1 MEPASQKNYRT
12 GAEEEAMADYF
23 KRVQAKTATR
33 FWINNV
39 TREQAHLAIEA
50 GARNCTQNPTYPWK
64 MLNSRE
70 EGEEAK
76 ALLDQILREGPDN
89 ETALMK
95 FQLEMIA
102 KIAEIFEPIYRESK
116 GKDGWVTIQS
126 SPLHET
132 KEFIVEWGKRYREKA
147 PNLMVKIPATESGI
161 AGIEELLCS
170 GCAVLATEVM
180 SIAQLIDVCEVYEKV
195 YRFAEKPPVAALA
208 HIAGIFDEELA
219 VQAEE
224 GRIHVDRDAL
234 WQAGVAVAK
243 KGREIMEQR
252 GYHMGFVSGGAR
264 GLHHFTEMVG
274 ADAAVTINWE
284 GTADKLLSEDGIV
297 IDRFHGAA
305 SLDVIDELLEQVPD
319 FRRAYERKGLK
330 PKEYESFAPV
340 VRFRNSFESAW
351 KKTLEYMEK
360 RRTEL

>member
-1 MEPASQKNYRT
+1 
-12 GAEEEAMADYF
+12 MADYF
-23 KRVQAKTATR
+23 KRVEAKTATR

-39 TREQAHLAIEA
+39 TRGQARLAIEA

-64 MLNSRE
+64 MLNSEE
-70 EGEEAK
+70 EGKEAK
-76 ALLDQILREGPDN
+76 ALLDRILREEPDN

-102 KIAEIFEPIYRESK
+102 GIAEIFEPVYRES
-116 GKDGWVTIQS
+116 GGRDGWVTIQS

-147 PNLMVKIPATESGI
+147 PNLMVKIPATENGI
-161 AGIEELLCS
+161 AGIEELFRA

-180 SIAQLIDVCEVYEKV
+180 SIAQLIDVCEVYEKI
-195 YRFAEKPPVAALA
+195 YHSTDRPPMAALA

-219 VQAEE
+219 VQAKE
-224 GRIHVDRDAL
+224 GKIHADPDSL
-234 WQAGVAVAK
+234 WQAGIAVAK
-243 KGREIMEQR
+243 KGRRIMDQR
-252 GYHMGFVSGGAR
+252 KYHMGLVSGGAR

-284 GTADKLLSEDGIV
+284 GTADKLLMQDGIV
-297 IDRFHGAA
+297 IDRFHGEP
-305 SLDVIDELLEQVPD
+305 SPDVIDELLEQVPD

-330 PKEYESFAPV
+330 PEEYECFAPV
-340 VRFRNSFESAW
+340 VRFRNSFENAW
-351 KKTLEYMEK
+351 KKTLDYMEQ
-360 RRTEL
+360 RRAEL

>member
-1 MEPASQKNYRT
+1 
-12 GAEEEAMADYF
+12 MADYF
-23 KRVQAKTATR
+23 KRVEAKTATR

-39 TREQAHLAIEA
+39 TKGQAHLAIEA

-64 MLNSRE
+64 MLNNEE

-76 ALLDQILREGPDN
+76 ALLDRILREEPDN

-102 KIAEIFEPIYRESK
+102 GIAGIFEPVYRESN
-116 GKDGWVTIQS
+116 GRDGWVTIQS

-161 AGIEELLCS
+161 AGIEELLHS

-180 SIAQLIDVCEVYEKV
+180 SIAQLIDVCEVYEKA
-195 YRFAEKPPVAALA
+195 YRTMERPPAAALA

-219 VQAEE
+219 VQAKE
-224 GRIHVDRDAL
+224 GKIHADPDSL
-234 WQAGVAVAK
+234 WQAGIAVAK
-243 KGREIMEQR
+243 KGRRIMDQR
-252 GYHMGFVSGGAR
+252 KYHMGLVSGGAR

-284 GTADKLLSEDGIV
+284 GTADKLLMRDGIV
-297 IDRFHGAA
+297 IDRFHGEP
-305 SLDVIDELLEQVPD
+305 SPDVLEELLEQVPD

-330 PKEYESFAPV
+330 PEEYESFAPV

-351 KKTLEYMEK
+351 KKTLEYMEQ